1 MKKILSLIL
10 CISIVISYSSVVL
23 ADTIEDEEGIQMY
36 NLDEEVTDFGVELED
51 AYVDTKS
58 LTPDVLDI
66 IEKYI
71 SFSDEDNKYII
82 TDEIKLKSLLSE
94 EQYRTLETQIE
105 LKNKYSTATILERS
119 GSNQYNL
126 NDGEKKTVISSD
138 CWFSCNIWG
147 ATDFD
152 IVSSKSANITIYK
165 KTLFGKKLLK
175 DINMKSFK
183 YTLSDSAINTGKN
196 TYLVRVKLN
205 SSSRISC
212 KINTHTD
219 VFKRSA
225 GAMWISNSNSAIYD
239 TNILYLKY
247 WYMPASKISAL
258 VDYVDQDSFLDNQK
272 LLLDGSITAVAIAAG
287 IISTG
292 TSKVLP
298 SILTT
303 VIGGVGGFALT
314 QLTDFKTA
322 VKKNIRTAG
331 GYNSRT
337 KRYTKGVLLIQYM
350 SQGITFYEVKT
361 WNNSTMYG
369 PKGWTGNWTIEY
381 N

>member
-1 MKKILSLIL
+1 
-10 CISIVISYSSVVL
+10 
-23 ADTIEDEEGIQMY
+23 
-36 NLDEEVTDFGVELED
+36 
-51 AYVDTKS
+51 
-58 LTPDVLDI
+58 
-66 IEKYI
+66 
-71 SFSDEDNKYII
+71 
-82 TDEIKLKSLLSE
+82 
-94 EQYRTLETQIE
+94 
-105 LKNKYSTATILERS
+105 
-119 GSNQYNL
+119 
-126 NDGEKKTVISSD
+126 
-138 CWFSCNIWG
+138 
-147 ATDFD
+147 
-152 IVSSKSANITIYK
+152 
-165 KTLFGKKLLK
+165 
-175 DINMKSFK
+175 
-183 YTLSDSAINTGKN
+183 
-196 TYLVRVKLN
+196 
-205 SSSRISC
+205 
-212 KINTHTD
+212 
-219 VFKRSA
+219 
-225 GAMWISNSNSAIYD
+225 MWISNSNSAIYD

-350 SQGITFYEVKT
+350 SQGITFYEIKT